1 MLAGHENIQPFERP
15 DMPSMTNL
23 PGANPAW
30 QQTMNQ
36 NVATHKEEIRKAFLN
51 LSDADLAKSNLVSPR
66 TPPSR
71 ARAMIRDNLDMLV
84 DEMHNVTLGGRLPT
98 QETTWYK
105 SMKVFIPPDEILSRH
120 PGFDTAFSK
129 VKATGTVPPAL
140 ARKVCSDRL

>member
-1 MLAGHENIQPFERP
+1 
-15 DMPSMTNL
+15 
-23 PGANPAW
+23 
-30 QQTMNQ
+30 
-36 NVATHKEEIRKAFLN
+36 
-51 LSDADLAKSNLVSPR
+51 
-66 TPPSR
+66 
-71 ARAMIRDNLDMLV
+71 MIRDNLDMLV